1 MYNKNSPKKIFFL
14 GLDKHFFQFFLNLG
28 RIFYNKMTFSTLDK
42 PSKGEKWGFMDQN
55 LSNIALQ
62 IIEVPPE
69 LRGLTDEEIIQ
80 KSEKIKKDF
89 SGKRKN
95 GAARP
100 SKKDRLAL
108 KQQKEFQEAQSIAN
122 EIFGSI
128 PKQSDLYFKPKTQ
141 IPGIP
146 PMSEL
151 PLEKQMMLKAAFTE
165 ESKGYSAYDLK
176 SSSEFVK
183 PKAMISETPKPA
195 SGRVLKASF
204 GAKTGDKPKAVIV
217 SAADHAKQKAEERA
231 KKIQDFFKAKH
242 PEATVMPDGTPVK
255 RGRGRPR
262 KNPVV

>member
-1 MYNKNSPKKIFFL
+1 MN
-14 GLDKHFFQFFLNLG
+14 
-28 RIFYNKMTFSTLDK
+28 
-42 PSKGEKWGFMDQN
+42 QN

-62 IIEVPPE
+62 IIDVPHE

-80 KSEKIKKDF
+80 NSEKDRKAF

-100 SKKDRLAL
+100 SKKERLAL
-108 KQQKEFQEAQSIAN
+108 KQQKEYLEAENIAS

-128 PKQSDLYFKPKTQ
+128 AKQNDLFFKPKASL
-141 IPGIP
+141 PGIP

-151 PLEKQMMLKAAFTE
+151 PIEKQVMLKTAFTE
-165 ESKGYSAYDLK
+165 ESKGYSAYNFKDKAEPAKPL
-176 SSSEFVK
+176 SMLSE
-183 PKAMISETPKPA
+183 PPKPA
-195 SGRVLKASF
+195 SGRVLKVSF

-231 KKIQDFFKAKH
+231 KKIQDFFKARH
-242 PEATVMPDGTPVK
+242 PEATTMPDGQPIK

-262 KNPVV
+262 KNPII

>member
-1 MYNKNSPKKIFFL
+1 
-14 GLDKHFFQFFLNLG
+14 
-28 RIFYNKMTFSTLDK
+28 
-42 PSKGEKWGFMDQN
+42 MDQN

-80 KSEKIKKDF
+80 NSNKIKKDF
-89 SGKRKN
+89 TGKRKN

-100 SKKDRLAL
+100 SKKDRIAL
-108 KQQKEFQEAQSIAN
+108 KQQKEYQEAQNIAN

-128 PKQSDLYFKPKTQ
+128 SKQSDLYFKPKTQ

-151 PLEKQMMLKAAFTE
+151 SLEKQTMLKTAFTE
-165 ESKGYSAYDLK
+165 ESKGYSAYNLK
-176 SSSEFVK
+176 SSSEFIK
-183 PKAMISETPKPA
+183 PKAMISEAPKPA

-217 SAADHAKQKAEERA
+217 SAADLAKQKAEERA

-242 PEATVMPDGTPVK
+242 PEATTMPDGQPIK

-262 KNPVV
+262 KNPIV

>member
-80 KSEKIKKDF
+80 NSEKIKKDF

-108 KQQKEFQEAQSIAN
+108 KQQKEYQEAQNIAN

-128 PKQSDLYFKPKTQ
+128 PKQNDLYFKPKTA

-146 PMSEL
+146 ALSEL
-151 PLEKQMMLKAAFTE
+151 SAEKQMMLSTAFTQ
-165 ESKGYSAYDLK
+165 ESPSFSSYKLKEATMNSAPK
-176 SSSEFVK
+176 S
-183 PKAMISETPKPA
+183 MISETPKPA

-217 SAADHAKQKAEERA
+217 SAADLAKQKAEERA
-231 KKIQDFFKAKH
+231 KKIQNFFKAKH

-262 KNPVV
+262 KNPIV

>member
-14 GLDKHFFQFFLNLG
+14 GLDKHFFQIFLNLG
-28 RIFYNKMTFSTLDK
+28 RIFYNKTTFCTLDK
-42 PSKGEKWGFMDQN
+42 LKTAPKTVLMNQN
-55 LSNIALQ
+55 LSNNALQ

-80 KSEKIKKDF
+80 NSEKIKKDF
-89 SGKRKN
+89 NGKRRN

-100 SKKDRLAL
+100 SKKDRLAQ
-108 KQQKEFQEAQSIAN
+108 KQQKELIETQNIAA

-128 PKQSDLYFKPKTQ
+128 PKQGDLYFKPKTAL
-141 IPGIP
+141 PGIP
-146 PMSEL
+146 ALSDLSP
-151 PLEKQMMLKAAFTE
+151 EKQKMLSSAFTQ
-165 ESKGYSAYDLK
+165 ESPSFSSYKLKTATDLGQPK
-176 SSSEFVK
+176 S
-183 PKAMISETPKPA
+183 MISEAPKPS

-217 SAADHAKQKAEERA
+217 SAADLAKQKAEERA

-242 PEATVMPDGTPVK
+242 PEATTMPDGQPIK

-262 KNPVV
+262 KNPIV

>member
-1 MYNKNSPKKIFFL
+1 
-14 GLDKHFFQFFLNLG
+14 
-28 RIFYNKMTFSTLDK
+28 MTFSTLDK

-80 KSEKIKKDF
+80 NSEKIKKDF

-100 SKKDRLAL
+100 SKKDRLAQ
-108 KQQKEFQEAQSIAN
+108 KQQKEYQEAQNIAN

-128 PKQSDLYFKPKTQ
+128 PKQNDLYFKPKTA

-146 PMSEL
+146 SLSEL
-151 PLEKQMMLKAAFTE
+151 SAEKQKMLNSAFTQ
-165 ESKGYSAYDLK
+165 ESPSFSSYKLKEATLNSAPK
-176 SSSEFVK
+176 S
-183 PKAMISETPKPA
+183 MISETPKPA

-204 GAKTGDKPKAVIV
+204 GFKGGDKPKAVIV
-217 SAADHAKQKAEERA
+217 SAADLAKQKAEERA
-231 KKIQDFFKAKH
+231 KKIQNFFKAKH

-262 KNPVV
+262 KNPIV

>member
-1 MYNKNSPKKIFFL
+1 
-14 GLDKHFFQFFLNLG
+14 
-28 RIFYNKMTFSTLDK
+28 MTFSTLDK

-80 KSEKIKKDF
+80 NSNKIKKDF
-89 SGKRKN
+89 TGKRKN

-100 SKKDRLAL
+100 SKKDRIAL
-108 KQQKEFQEAQSIAN
+108 KQQKEYQEAQNIAN

-128 PKQSDLYFKPKTQ
+128 SKQSDLYFKPKTQ

-151 PLEKQMMLKAAFTE
+151 SLEKQTMLKTAFTE
-165 ESKGYSAYDLK
+165 ESKGYSAYNLK
-176 SSSEFVK
+176 SSSEFIK
-183 PKAMISETPKPA
+183 PKAMISEAPKPA

-217 SAADHAKQKAEERA
+217 SAADLAKQKAEERA

-242 PEATVMPDGTPVK
+242 PEATTMPDGQPIK

-262 KNPVV
+262 KNPIV